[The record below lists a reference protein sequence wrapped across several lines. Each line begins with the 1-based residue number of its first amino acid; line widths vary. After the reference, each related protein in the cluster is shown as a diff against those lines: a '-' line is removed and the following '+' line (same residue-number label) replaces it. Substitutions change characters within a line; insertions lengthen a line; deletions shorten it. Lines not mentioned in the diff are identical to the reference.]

1 MLRTDSGGERECN
14 LIQLRDLSHF
24 WPAQLWKEICPGL
37 WHHSLLHAGTVSW
50 STDAV
55 GFVCVFGTW
64 SCDNELGKVLWV
76 SYRTDVTVSGDG
88 YLLTKGR
95 IRSAFIGICL
105 MWLSLLLDETRP
117 NAAILRYLV
126 ETTSYFSAFV
136 TSFFFFLPPSL
147 LLSPGFALL
156 LRAVAHSPPTSQ
168 TAFSCHDGLVFPASH
183 FNLSFPAMADHTFCY
198 KSGSHPGLVH
208 TSRSYL

>member
-136 TSFFFFLPPSL
+136 TSFFFFLPPLLVAVTRLCTPTQSSSSQPSYIPNSFFLPRWLGVSCFSFQPLFPSNGWSHL
-147 LLSPGFALL
+147 LL
-156 LRAVAHSPPTSQ
+156 
-168 TAFSCHDGLVFPASH
+168 
-183 FNLSFPAMADHTFCY
+183 
-198 KSGSHPGLVH
+198 
-208 TSRSYL
+208 